1 MKARFFALA
10 LIVSV
15 AASPCFAGE
24 EPGRYTM
31 TPVGDSVLRLDS
43 ATGAVSICGRKL
55 GGWSCDSIVDDSLA
69 LKQEVDRLTREN
81 QELKDKLAE
90 ADANEAEA
98 GPSKVPANPYAQFPG
113 LALDEMTDF
122 INEMIRRL
130 QDMVRDLKQEEVGQA
145 L

>member
-1 MKARFFALA
+1 MNARFFALA
-10 LIVSV
+10 LTLSA

-43 ATGAVSICGRKL
+43 ATGAVSMCGRKL
-55 GGWSCDSIVDDSLA
+55 DGWSCESVADDSSA

-81 QELKDKLAE
+81 QELKDKLAK

-122 INEMIRRL
+122 INKMIRRL
-130 QDMVRDLKQEEVGQA
+130 QDMVRDLKQQEVGQT

>member
-1 MKARFFALA
+1 
-10 LIVSV
+10 VS
-15 AASPCFAGE
+15 
-24 EPGRYTM
+24 M
-31 TPVGDSVLRLDS
+31 
-43 ATGAVSICGRKL
+43 CGRKL
-55 GGWSCDSIVDDSLA
+55 GGWSCESVADDSSA

-81 QELKDKLAE
+81 QELKDKLAK

-122 INEMIRRL
+122 INKMIRRL
-130 QDMVRDLKQEEVGQA
+130 QEMVRDLKQQEVGQT

>member
-10 LIVSV
+10 LTVSV
-15 AASPCFAGE
+15 VASPCFAGE
-24 EPGRYTM
+24 EPGRYTV

-43 ATGAVSICGRKL
+43 ATGAVSICGCKL
-55 GGWSCDSIVDDSLA
+55 GGWSCESVVDDSLA

-81 QELKDKLAE
+81 QELKDKFAE
-90 ADANEAEA
+90 AHANEAEA
-98 GPSKVPANPYAQFPG
+98 GPSKVPANPNAQFPG

-122 INEMIRRL
+122 INKMIRRL
-130 QDMVRDLKQEEVGQA
+130 QDMVRDLKQQEVGQA

>member
-1 MKARFFALA
+1 MHARFFALA
-10 LIVSV
+10 LTVSA

-43 ATGAVSICGRKL
+43 ATGAVSMCGRKL
-55 GGWSCDSIVDDSLA
+55 GGWSCESVADDSSA

-81 QELKDKLAE
+81 QELKDKLAK

-98 GPSKVPANPYAQFPG
+98 GPSKVPANLYAQFPG

-122 INEMIRRL
+122 INNMIRRL
-130 QDMVRDLKQEEVGQA
+130 QEMVRDLKQQEVGQT